1 MQQITL
7 QILQFED
14 SLELINSYKIG
25 INLIFL
31 DIEMKMTDE
40 VTIAEKIRKVDET
53 VGIIFLTSYTKY
65 TLQGYNVGAINY
77 IIKPIHYTRLNL

>member
-1 MQQITL
+1 
-7 QILQFED
+7 
-14 SLELINSYKIG
+14 
-25 INLIFL
+25 
-31 DIEMKMTDE
+31 MKMTDE